1 MNSTMK
7 PRIFLNS
14 FPKGGTNL
22 VLRLLELCGYETKQP
37 YVSANLL
44 LQRPR
49 WARKILR
56 GFSNNLSNESNP
68 EINPKA
74 IAVGVD
80 SPVYVRKAW
89 LERYLSSLKDGQ
101 ALPAHCL
108 YTDNLHGLVKEQNI
122 KIIQVLRD
130 PRAIAV
136 SNAHYLAK
144 QEKHPM
150 YSFYQSLP
158 DFDSQLAFSITGGK
172 VNSELT
178 LNSIAERAMFIAPWV
193 EQEDV
198 LSIRFEDLIGAKGG
212 GDDDLQRAA
221 ILQVLNFL
229 DLENDDVNVWHVQ
242 NNLFGTSATFRQGQI
257 DSWRDSFKE
266 MHFKAYNAVAAELT
280 KSWGYDLEP

>member
-1 MNSTMK
+1 MSNK
-7 PRIFLNS
+7 PKVFLNS

-22 VLRLLELCGYETKQP
+22 VLRLLELCGYQTKQP

-44 LQRPR
+44 LHRSR
-49 WARKILR
+49 FLRKMLR
-56 GFSNNLSNESNP
+56 GVATTEAIETNP
-68 EINPKA
+68 NA

-89 LERYLSSLKDGQ
+89 LKRYLSSLKNGQ

-108 YTDNLHGLVKEQNI
+108 YTDNLHTLLNEQNI

-130 PRAIAV
+130 PRAIAL

-150 YSFYQSLP
+150 HSFYKALP

-172 VNSELT
+172 IDANLS
-178 LNSIAERAMFIAPWV
+178 LNSIAERAKLIAPWV
-193 EQEDV
+193 EQADV
-198 LSIRFEDLIGAKGG
+198 LSIRFEDLIGSLGG
-212 GDDDLQRAA
+212 GSDELQHRA
-221 ILQVLNFL
+221 ILNVLNFL
-229 DLENDDVNVWHVQ
+229 NLDMDDSQLQHIQ
-242 NNLFGTSATFRQGQI
+242 DNLFGTSTTFRQGQI

-266 MHFKAYNAVAAELT
+266 MHLELYNAIAADLT
-280 KSWGYDLEP
+280 KSWGYDVT

>member
-1 MNSTMK
+1 MQPK
-7 PRIFLNS
+7 PRVFLNS

-37 YVSANLL
+37 YVSANLIL
-44 LQRPR
+44 KRPTLP
-49 WARKILR
+49 RKLLR
-56 GFSNNLSNESNP
+56 GVVQNLANESNP
-68 EINPKA
+68 DA

-89 LERYLSSLKDGQ
+89 LNRYLSSLKDGQ

-108 YTDNLHGLVKEQNI
+108 YTKALHSLIKEQNI

-144 QEKHPM
+144 QKKHPM
-150 YSFYQSLP
+150 YGFYQSLP

-172 VNSELT
+172 IDSELT
-178 LNSIAERAMFIAPWV
+178 LNSIAERAMLIAPWV
-193 EQEDV
+193 KQIDV

-212 GDDDLQRAA
+212 GDDVLQHSA
-221 ILQVLNFL
+221 IVEILNFL
-229 DLENDDVNVWHVQ
+229 DLDSDEANLQHIQD
-242 NNLFGTSATFRQGQI
+242 NLFGTSATFRQGQI
-257 DSWRDSFKE
+257 DSWRDSFKQ
-266 MHFKAYNAVAAELT
+266 MHLDSYNAIAAELT
-280 KSWGYDLEP
+280 EAWGYELKL